1 MNYANF
7 NPNQKHKFN
16 TNEDPTKYS
25 PGYCKISKD
34 KLESVVD
41 ENKLQFNKYKD
52 NRELNR
58 VDFYYTT
65 SDFGPGRGFG
75 NLNISNDIRTG
86 DSSRNDTKEF
96 KESREKSQLFDYQF
110 QYLDRNFQDPNHIV
124 LPIPRG
130 GDTTRTKTQL
140 YINPVPKLVNINFNY

>member
-1 MNYANF
+1 MNYNLK
-7 NPNQKHKFN
+7 QKHKFN
-16 TNEDPTKYS
+16 TKEDPTKDS

-34 KLESVVD
+34 KLESVAD

-52 NRELNR
+52 NSELNR
-58 VDFYYTT
+58 VDFYHTT
-65 SDFGPGRGFG
+65 SNFGPGRGFG

-96 KESREKSQLFDYQF
+96 KESREKSQFFDYQF

-140 YINPVPKLVNINFNY
+140 FMNPVPKLDNINFNY